1 MRALE
6 FSTSRMVRPS
16 FSRSVRRLFPAGSTT
31 PPRVGESYQRRTNLQ
46 PLICRK
52 NCTPPAVTNS
62 EHAPTLA
69 RYGDPRLACA
79 GRRPLPPFCPEPDF
93 RGLFGFR
100 NKPATSNLQDLKGSS
115 PFCLD
120 SPSQPPKPR

>member
-46 PLICRK
+46 PLICKK
-52 NCTPPAVTNS
+52 NYTPPAVTNS
-62 EHAPTLA
+62 EHAPTLV
-69 RYGDPRLACA
+69 RCGDPRLTSVV
-79 GRRPLPPFCPEPDF
+79 RRPLPAFCPEPDF
-93 RGLFGFR
+93 HGLFGIR
-100 NKPATSNLQDLKGSS
+100 NKPASSNQQILNGS
-115 PFCLD
+115 
-120 SPSQPPKPR
+120 